1 MSDESNLLSK
11 CIGLKKFLEFPEF
24 SMQLPKW
31 LYFLLSIVLNW
42 IVPPPMLFLIIWDK
56 GFFFFSIFRILKSD
70 SLSFLSTYP
79 RAGIKLILTT
89 GSIIFTQE
97 TVQSSCRPPLQMS
110 GNLLLWTW
118 HLLCVQ
124 MFWYFR
130 ISNAVEG
137 AGMWVLILLMAM
149 RPGKP
154 GHFLVSVLLT
164 GELRTWAVV

>member
-1 MSDESNLLSK
+1 MR
-11 CIGLKKFLEFPEF
+11 FLCNY
-24 SMQLPKW
+24 LTKW

-42 IVPPPMLFLIIWDK
+42 IVPPPNVISNYLRQRI
-56 GFFFFSIFRILKSD
+56 FFFSIFRILKSD

-110 GNLLLWTW
+110 GNLLLLWTW

-130 ISNAVEG
+130 IPNAVEG